1 VFIKTKTPLACH
13 PERIEESRVLNGR
26 IMFKS
31 RKNCHSSYL
40 PPPSSDS
47 SSPKS
52 SFRMTNK
59 GEWFVKND
67 KKHPWLVILNKVK
80 NPAYSMGESYMKA
93 EKTVTTHTF
102 NHAVGI
108 LPRPKACSEW

>member
-52 SFRMTNK
+52 SFRM
-59 GEWFVKND
+59 
-67 KKHPWLVILNKVK
+67 
-80 NPAYSMGESYMKA
+80 
-93 EKTVTTHTF
+93 
-102 NHAVGI
+102 
-108 LPRPKACSEW
+108 